1 MPKLTIGSVVR
12 VHGFVMLQKLN
23 DGHRYRVV
31 GLSPYYGQPTYTLAQ
46 IGGKTKVRHYSDD
59 VDLWIKDNDPDLN
72 KIEVVSV

>member
-1 MPKLTIGSVVR
+1 MPKLTIGSIVR

-23 DGHRYRVV
+23 DGRRYRVV
-31 GLSPYYGQPTYTLAQ
+31 EMSPYYDKPTYTLAQ